1 MACSVQ
7 FKDAAVEVAEGVE
20 EGAYSMQ
27 STVVVEV
34 IPEEEA
40 EAEGACSVQ
49 LKDAAVVMKEVGE
62 VFLPPLQHE
71 VKQIHRS

>member
-1 MACSVQ
+1 MQSTV
-7 FKDAAVEVAEGVE
+7 VVEEVAEEVE

-62 VFLPPLQHE
+62 VFLPPLQHK

>member
-1 MACSVQ
+1 MQSKVVV
-7 FKDAAVEVAEGVE
+7 KAV

-27 STVVVEV
+27 SKVVVAE
-34 IPEEEA
+34 IQEEEA